1 MSCLGL
7 SRKDNAMDEYAEI
20 YFLDEDEYVRNAGRD
35 HRTSRPGATG
45 MGRGMQLARRAPIR
59 PSQAVMVRPSQVR
72 RPVMV
77 TEQRRENGLA
87 NLDTGQLVEVGSQI
101 LAAIQPLPA
110 APVATGK
117 VESDVENLILFQGAL
132 ALHAKRD
139 EQLRTIGSLVAKLLG

>member
-1 MSCLGL
+1 
-7 SRKDNAMDEYAEI
+7 MDEYAEI
-20 YFLDEDEYVRNAGRD
+20 YFLDEDEYVRNAARD

-45 MGRGMQLARRAPIR
+45 TGRGLQVARRAPTR
-59 PSQAVMVRPSQVR
+59 PSQAVMVRSPQR
-72 RPVMV
+72 RSVMV
-77 TEQRRENGLA
+77 TEPRRESGLA

-117 VESDVENLILFQGAL
+117 VESDVENLILFQSAL